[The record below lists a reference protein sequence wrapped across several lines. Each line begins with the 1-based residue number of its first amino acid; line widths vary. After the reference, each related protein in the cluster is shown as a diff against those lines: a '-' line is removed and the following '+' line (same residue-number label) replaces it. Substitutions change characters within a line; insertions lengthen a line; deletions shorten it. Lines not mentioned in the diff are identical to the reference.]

1 MQHLLEVPRKSWW
14 ARLPFGVRMLA
25 GASVLLALLS
35 GGVAAAAVLNGRDGS
50 TRTAEQTLAADPGAA
65 HLEQDPEIVSREAA
79 AAEPLPQRQV
89 HVPVQPAPP
98 IAGQP
103 TETGSELSRVRDE
116 DPADRTGPR
125 VPRSSRTAAE
135 KPQDKKTKAG
145 HAAAEPVVT
154 TRTDVETQPI
164 PFRTRV
170 IRDDSLPQGFRRVQ
184 TAGTPGE
191 RTIRYQVTVV
201 DGKPSGRRVLDTRI
215 TRQPQQ
221 RVVVF
226 GIQEECE
233 GALDLCVPLARAAC
247 PPEADPDAPDPQATP
262 DSPTS
267 VDETRV
273 GPLTITDEDLALFD
287 PESLAD
293 LRLEPATVC

>member
-1 MQHLLEVPRKSWW
+1 
-14 ARLPFGVRMLA
+14 MLA
-25 GASVLLALLS
+25 GTSALLALLS
-35 GGVAAAAVLNGRDGS
+35 GGVAGAAVLGAGDDPE
-50 TRTAEQTLAADPGAA
+50 RTAEQTLAADPGAA

-79 AAEPLPQRQV
+79 AAEPLPRRQV

-103 TETGSELSRVRDE
+103 AETGTELSRARDE

-125 VPRSSRTAAE
+125 VPRSSRTDAE
-135 KPQDKKTKAG
+135 KPGAARKKTG
-145 HAAAEPVVT
+145 HAPADPVVT

-170 IRDDSLPQGFRRVQ
+170 IRDITLPQGYRQVR
-184 TAGTPGE
+184 TPGAPGE
-191 RTIRYQVTVV
+191 RTIRYLVTLV
-201 DGKPSGRRVLDTRI
+201 DGKPSGRRVLDTTV
-215 TRQPQQ
+215 TRPPQQ

-226 GIQEECE
+226 GMQEDCDGE
-233 GALDLCVPLARAAC
+233 LDLCVPLARTAC
-247 PPEADPDAPDPQATP
+247 PPETTPATP
-262 DSPTS
+262 GPRTT
-267 VDETRV
+267 VDETQD
-273 GPLTITDEDLALFD
+273 GPPMITDEDLALFD